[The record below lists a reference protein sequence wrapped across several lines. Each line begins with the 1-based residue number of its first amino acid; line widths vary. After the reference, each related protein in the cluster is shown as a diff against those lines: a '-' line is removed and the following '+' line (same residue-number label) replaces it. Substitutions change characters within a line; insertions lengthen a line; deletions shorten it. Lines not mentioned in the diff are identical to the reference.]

1 MGKKKNRLEKRSAT
15 LENQTVPVSA
25 ANFLEFFGVGG
36 AGTLARVTIDT
47 ALQVPAVQAAVLFL
61 SRTLASLPMHAY
73 RMQDAGPQRLGGKL
87 AIILEENPNDEMD
100 ASKFR
105 RYFWEQVFT
114 GGRGLAWIERKG
126 ANIEAIWP
134 IDPGRCSII
143 RRGGKLIY
151 KFDGLE
157 YPSSDVIDI
166 AFMLKRN
173 LVHHR
178 GPIAMAEKAIQLALA
193 MNDYASNFFAGGG
206 VPPLALEGVLPSG
219 SEALKR
225 ARDDMKRAIEAS
237 KSDSLPIIQMPSGYK
252 LTQVGYD
259 PAKGQMTEARLY
271 QVQEIARAYQ
281 IPPNFLQDLS
291 RATFS
296 NVEQNDIYL
305 VKHLISQWAV
315 ALEGEMNLK
324 IFGRMNNRRYVRH
337 NMDGLM
343 RGDFKSRIEA
353 LAAGVN
359 SALLTPNEGREIEG
373 RPRNADPAAD
383 KLYIQGATV
392 PIGSDKIGHNG
403 GPVLDETTP
412 DESERQVTDEDA
424 DTETG

>member
-1 MGKKKNRLEKRSAT
+1 MGMKKKKLEKRSAT
-15 LENQTVPVSA
+15 LESQTVPVSA
-25 ANFLEFFGVGG
+25 ANFLEFFGMGG
-36 AGTLARVTIDT
+36 GGNLPTVTIES

-61 SRTLASLPMHAY
+61 SRTLASLPLHAY
-73 RMQDAGPQRLGGKL
+73 RKLEAGPQRMTGKMAML
-87 AIILEENPNDEMD
+87 LEENPNDEMD
-100 ASKFR
+100 TTKFR

-126 ANIEAIWP
+126 ANVEAIWP
-134 IDPGRCSII
+134 IDPGSCSVV
-143 RRGGKLIY
+143 RRGGKLFY
-151 KFDGLE
+151 KFGGIE

-173 LVHHR
+173 MVNHR
-178 GPIAMAEKAIQLALA
+178 GPIAMAERAIQLSLA

-206 VPPLALEGVLPSG
+206 VPPLALEGTLP
-219 SEALKR
+219 ANADAVKR
-225 ARDDMKRAIEAS
+225 SRSDIKRSLDAA
-237 KSDSLPIIQMPSGYK
+237 KADSLPIIQMPSGYK

-296 NVEQNDIYL
+296 NVEQNDLYL
-305 VKHLISQWAV
+305 VKHLISQWAT
-315 ALEGEMNLK
+315 AFEGEMNLK

-343 RGDFKSRIEA
+343 RGDFKSRLEA

-359 SALLTPNEGREIEG
+359 AALLTPNEGREIEG
-373 RPRNADPAAD
+373 RPRNANPAAD
-383 KLYIQGATV
+383 QLYIQGATT
-392 PIGSDKIGHNG
+392 PIGSNQIGHNG
-403 GPVLDETTP
+403 GPPLDEAP
-412 DESERQVTDEDA
+412 PNDGERQVTDE
-424 DTETG
+424 ET